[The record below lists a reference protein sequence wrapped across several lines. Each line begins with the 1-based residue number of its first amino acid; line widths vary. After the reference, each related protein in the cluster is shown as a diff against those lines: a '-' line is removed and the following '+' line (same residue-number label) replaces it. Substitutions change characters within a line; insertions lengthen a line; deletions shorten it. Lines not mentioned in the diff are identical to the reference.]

1 MLAQA
6 TEGDQRG
13 PSCHGIRPIEG
24 DDQMAIVLGLMSK
37 KGGAG
42 KSTIVKLL
50 SSAVTHAG
58 HKCLVIDLDPN
69 KDILTWWAVSKTN
82 DLAEDNLIV
91 RTVSPD
97 RDLFDLIDEYDDKV
111 KFIIIDTK
119 GEGVDFGVDLASV
132 ADALIIPCLN
142 AKADRDRTLETI
154 NWHKDLKAR
163 AEDPSRIP
171 PLHVVMSRVNPKL
184 LTHVK
189 GTPKPDGVGVREL
202 ERHYEIIEQLRPLDI
217 MVPEKPIYQEIEE
230 RGALGMIIKEHKDK
244 NDASSK
250 MKLRHFEAAMA
261 LAILLGNCIFE
272 ERKMSV
278 TNGS

>member
-1 MLAQA
+1 
-6 TEGDQRG
+6 
-13 PSCHGIRPIEG
+13 
-24 DDQMAIVLGLMSK
+24 MANVIGLMSK

-50 SSAVTHAG
+50 SSAMAHAG

-82 DLAEDNLIV
+82 NLAEDNLIV

-97 RDLFDLIDEYDDKV
+97 RDLFDLIDEFDDKV

-132 ADALIIPCLN
+132 ADVLIIPCLN
-142 AKADRDRTLETI
+142 AKADIDRTKETI
-154 NWHKDLKAR
+154 SWHKDLKAR
-163 AEDPSRIP
+163 AEDPSKIP
-171 PLHVVMSRVNPKL
+171 PLHVVMSRVNPQL

-189 GTPKPDGVGVREL
+189 GTPKPVGIGVREL
-202 ERHYEIIEQLRPLDI
+202 ERHYEIIDQLKPLDI
-217 MVPEKPIYQEIEE
+217 MVPEKRIYQEIEE
-230 RGALGMIIKEHKDK
+230 RGTLGMIIKEHGEKTDGP
-244 NDASSK
+244 SK
-250 MKLRHFEAAMA
+250 SKLRQFEAAMA

>member
-1 MLAQA
+1 
-6 TEGDQRG
+6 
-13 PSCHGIRPIEG
+13 
-24 DDQMAIVLGLMSK
+24 MAIVIGLMSK

-50 SSAVTHAG
+50 SSAVTYAN

-69 KDILTWWAVSKTN
+69 QDISTWWDVSKKN
-82 DLAEDNLIV
+82 NLADENLIV
-91 RTVSPD
+91 RTVSKD
-97 RDLFDLIDEYDDKV
+97 RDLFDLVDEYDDKV

-142 AKADRDRTLETI
+142 AKADGDRTQETI
-154 NWHKDLKAR
+154 EWYADLKAR
-163 AEDPSRIP
+163 AENPDDIP

-202 ERHYEIIEQLRPLDI
+202 ERHYEMIGKFNPLDV
-217 MVPEKPIYQEIEE
+217 MVPEKQIYQEIEE
-230 RGALGMIIKEHKDK
+230 RGTLGKIIEDLRGKS
-244 NDASSK
+244 DASSK

-261 LAILLGNCIFE
+261 LAILLGNCIVE
-272 ERKMSV
+272 ERKMSAA
-278 TNGS
+278 NGS

>member
-1 MLAQA
+1 M
-6 TEGDQRG
+6 
-13 PSCHGIRPIEG
+13 IRHEPHVSIAAKASVRCG
-24 DDQMAIVLGLMSK
+24 RSRKMAIVIGLMSK

-50 SSAVTHAG
+50 SSAVTYAN

-69 KDILTWWAVSKTN
+69 QDISTWWDVSKKN
-82 DLAEDNLIV
+82 NLADDNLIV
-91 RTVSPD
+91 RTVSKD
-97 RDLFDLIDEYDDKV
+97 RDLFDLVEEFDNKV
-111 KFIIIDTK
+111 RFIIIDTK

-142 AKADRDRTLETI
+142 AKADGDRTQETVE
-154 NWHKDLKAR
+154 WYTDLKAR
-163 AEDPSRIP
+163 AEDPDDIP

-202 ERHYEIIEQLRPLDI
+202 ERHYEIIEKFDPLDV
-217 MVPEKPIYQEIEE
+217 MVPEKQIYQEIEE
-230 RGALGMIIKEHKDK
+230 RGTLGKIIEDLRGKS
-244 NDASSK
+244 DASSK

-261 LAILLGNCIFE
+261 LAILLGNCIVE
-272 ERKMSV
+272 ERKMSAA
-278 TNGS
+278 NGA

>member
-1 MLAQA
+1 
-6 TEGDQRG
+6 
-13 PSCHGIRPIEG
+13 
-24 DDQMAIVLGLMSK
+24 MAIVLGLMSK

-69 KDILTWWAVSKTN
+69 KDILTWWALSKTN

-163 AEDPSRIP
+163 AEDTSRIP

-202 ERHYEIIEQLRPLDI
+202 DRHYEIIEQLRPLDI

-244 NDASSK
+244 TDASSK